1 MQRILNQV
9 CKAVQKYN
17 LIAFK
22 DKIAIG
28 LSGGKDSLVL
38 LYILAKY
45 RDYIDNSISL
55 TAVTIDM
62 GFGNFEELLNLK
74 LICSQLEVDFKIE
87 RTDIAKIVF
96 DIRKEKNPCSLCA
109 KMRRGAL
116 HDAAKSQGCNKIA
129 LGHHLDDVIETY
141 MLNLFNEGRMATFTP
156 KAYLSRKDLYLIR
169 PLVYVQERDIKRA
182 IARMQFNVLQNPCPN
197 DKISARAKMKTY
209 LADLE
214 KTNKGVKN
222 RIFGAICR
230 ANISGF
236 QV

>member
-1 MQRILNQV
+1 MQRLLSHMR
-9 CKAVQKYN
+9 KAIEDFN
-17 LIAFK
+17 MIEDG
-22 DKIAIG
+22 DKIAVA
-28 LSGGKDSLVL
+28 LSGGKDSITMLKAL
-38 LYILAKY
+38 KSLQYFYPKKFDLIAISINPGFEFFDSAFLKKTCDELEIPFIEEKY
-45 RDYIDNSISL
+45 
-55 TAVTIDM
+55 
-62 GFGNFEELLNLK
+62 
-74 LICSQLEVDFKIE
+74 
-87 RTDIAKIVF
+87 DINKIVF
-96 DIRKEKNPCSLCA
+96 EERHEKNPCSLCA
-109 KMRRGAL
+109 NLRRGILNSVAIEN
-116 HDAAKSQGCNKIA
+116 GCNKVA
-129 LGHHLDDVIETY
+129 LGHHMDDVIETY

-214 KTNKGVKN
+214 KINKGVKN